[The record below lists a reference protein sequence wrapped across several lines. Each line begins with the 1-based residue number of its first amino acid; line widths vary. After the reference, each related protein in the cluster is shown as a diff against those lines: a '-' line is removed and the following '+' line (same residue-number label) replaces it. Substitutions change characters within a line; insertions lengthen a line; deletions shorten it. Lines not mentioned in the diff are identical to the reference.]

1 MTALQIEQRRATCQS
16 FQTINVLQVV
26 LLPNK
31 FSEDLEKVIRNRA
44 LVLHGPWPSGLF
56 MQVQASSTSFK
67 VSFGPVSDPSLQVYR
82 SAVIAIVAAIKV
94 ECDNLGREKRLRA
107 AC

>member
-1 MTALQIEQRRATCQS
+1 MQIEQLRATRPL
-16 FQTINVLQVV
+16 FQTCMIFQVV
-26 LLPNK
+26 LLPNR

-44 LVLHGPWPSGLF
+44 LVLQGPWPSGLF
-56 MQVQASSTSFK
+56 MQVHATSTSFR
-67 VSFGPVSDPSLQVYR
+67 VTFAPVSDPVLQDYR

>member
-1 MTALQIEQRRATCQS
+1 VHGVSNLKS
-16 FQTINVLQVV
+16 FRVPI
-26 LLPNK
+26 LPNK

-44 LVLHGPWPSGLF
+44 LVLQGPWPSGLF
-56 MQVQASSTSFK
+56 MQVHATSI
-67 VSFGPVSDPSLQVYR
+67 SFRVTFAPVSDPDLQEYR

-94 ECDNLGREKRLRA
+94 ECDNHSREKRLRT

>member
-1 MTALQIEQRRATCQS
+1 MQREQRCARYPS
-16 FQTINVLQVV
+16 FRWCSIFLVII
-26 LLPNK
+26 LPNQ

-44 LVLHGPWPSGLF
+44 LVLQGPWPAGLF
-56 MQVQASSTSFK
+56 MRVHATSI
-67 VSFGPVSDPSLQVYR
+67 SFRVTFAPVSDPILHEYR